1 MPSFLRCRFAAH
13 GPAADRA
20 ALLAHLEAHLKEE
33 EEGFIVLGSAQS
45 DASIMFYSTDDQG
58 CPVVVVW
65 DDGECV
71 TTAWGKC
78 LERTAECHVA
88 ARELTTQFARLT
100 IVLLTEDESWDMYA
114 TRYAAG
120 AVTVVAECGHREGSA
135 EEAVWIRDM
144 LAQA

>member
-20 ALLAHLEAHLKEE
+20 ALLAHLEAHLKE

-88 ARELTTQFARLT
+88 ARELTTRFARLT

-135 EEAVWIRDM
+135 EEAVWMRDM